1 MDRVSVPCSL
11 CICGQNDITG
21 DLWETAG
28 PENMDS
34 RALFRSVDLGW
45 WSSEPGVSTGES
57 AEG

>member
-1 MDRVSVPCSL
+1 VPCSL